1 MANSVLSKIKVNDAI
16 YDLKDAAARADLATM
31 LGNQAA
37 KALGTA
43 AWLDSV
49 GVVAEGGTNLPTAGA
64 VHIAIQ
70 AAVAGLAGAMHFVGV
85 ITGATFEEA
94 LAAFKAAHTG
104 YVEASGDIVI
114 YGVKEYVYDGTTWH
128 ELGDES
134 IYLTIATAAETYVAK
149 TRTIAGIDLQDDIT
163 AEEIKTA
170 LGLKALAYKDNA
182 SATLTDYAT
191 GIEDAKYTPAGSV
204 EVTLSQ
210 TSTAMKSSGSFKPA
224 GTVTGTTTAAG
235 TVSIAKADDG
245 TQISGTV
252 SAPTITVTP
261 ATAQVQHID
270 SVGTLPSYT
279 AAQYTAPSVNES
291 KSAFATEGVVASM
304 DGTDTEMLVIS
315 AAGTSNALT
324 GTGFNA
330 GSYTAA
336 EFDAGSLPTLGA
348 AQTVVTGITSATAS
362 APTFTGDKFG
372 ATFSGQSA
380 DIAAT
385 FAGTEG
391 NVTVSGNYDK
401 AGVQSTGFTGT
412 EATISHTLVKG
423 NKTVTVE

>member
-1 MANSVLSKIKVNDAI
+1 MANSVLSKIKVNNAI

-49 GVVAEGGTNLPTAGA
+49 GTVAEGGTNLPTAGA
-64 VHIAIQ
+64 VHAAIQ
-70 AAVAGLAGAMHFVGV
+70 AAVADLAGAMHFRGV
-85 ITGATFEEA
+85 VTKNEGESDLEA
-94 LAAFKAAHTG
+94 LARVITDA
-104 YVEASGDIVI
+104 ENGDIAI
-114 YGVKEYVYDGTTWH
+114 IGVKEYVYNGSVWQ

-170 LGLKALAYKDNA
+170 LGLKALAYKDTA

-210 TSTAMKSSGSFKPA
+210 TSTAMQSSGSFKPA

-279 AAQYTAPSVNES
+279 AAQYTAPSVAES
-291 KSAFATEGVVASM
+291 KSSFATEGVVATM
-304 DGTDTEMLVIS
+304 DGTDVEMLVIS
-315 AAGTSNALT
+315 AAGKSDALT

-336 EFDAGSLPTLGA
+336 QFNAGSLPTLGE
-348 AQTVVTGITSATAS
+348 AQTVVTGITKAEAS
-362 APTFTGDKFG
+362 APVFTGDKFG
-372 ATFSGQSA
+372 ATFAGTKA

-385 FAGTEG
+385 FVGTDG

-412 EATISHTLVKG
+412 EATIAHTLLKG
-423 NKTVTVE
+423 NKTVTVD

>member
-1 MANSVLSKIKVNDAI
+1 MANSVLSKIKVNNAI

-49 GVVAEGGTNLPTAGA
+49 GTVAEGGTNLPTAGA
-64 VHIAIQ
+64 VHAAIQ
-70 AAVAGLAGAMHFVGV
+70 AAVADLAGAMHFRGV
-85 ITGATFEEA
+85 VTKNEGESDLEA
-94 LAAFKAAHTG
+94 LARVITDA
-104 YVEASGDIVI
+104 ENGDIAI
-114 YGVKEYVYDGTTWH
+114 IGVKEYVYNGSVWQ

-170 LGLKALAYKDNA
+170 LGLKALAYKDTA

-210 TSTAMKSSGSFKPA
+210 TSTAMQSSGSFKPA

-279 AAQYTAPSVNES
+279 AAQYTAPSVAES
-291 KSAFATEGVVASM
+291 KSSFATEGVVATM
-304 DGTDTEMLVIS
+304 DGTDVEMLVIS
-315 AAGTSNALT
+315 AAGKSDALT

-336 EFDAGSLPTLGA
+336 QFNAGSLPTLGE
-348 AQTVVTGITSATAS
+348 AQTVVTGITKAEAS
-362 APTFTGDKFG
+362 APVFTGDKFG
-372 ATFSGQSA
+372 ATFAGTEA

-385 FAGTEG
+385 FVGTDG

-412 EATISHTLVKG
+412 EATIAHTLLKG

>member
-1 MANSVLSKIKVNDAI
+1 MANSVLSKIKVNNAI

-49 GVVAEGGTNLPTAGA
+49 GTVAEGGTNLPTAGA
-64 VHIAIQ
+64 VHAAIQ
-70 AAVAGLAGAMHFVGV
+70 AAVADLAGAMHFRGV
-85 ITGATFEEA
+85 VTKNEGESDLEA
-94 LAAFKAAHTG
+94 LARVITDA
-104 YVEASGDIVI
+104 ENGDIAI
-114 YGVKEYVYDGTTWH
+114 IGVKEYVYNGSVWQ

-170 LGLKALAYKDNA
+170 LGLKALAYKDTA

-210 TSTAMKSSGSFKPA
+210 TSTAMQSSGSFKPA

-279 AAQYTAPSVNES
+279 AAQYTAPSVAES
-291 KSAFATEGVVASM
+291 KSSFATEGVVASM
-304 DGTDTEMLVIS
+304 AEDDAEMLVIS
-315 AAGTSNALT
+315 AAGKSDALT

-336 EFDAGSLPTLGA
+336 QFNAGSLPTLGE
-348 AQTVVTGITSATAS
+348 AQTVVTGITKAEAS
-362 APTFTGDKFG
+362 APVFTGDKFG
-372 ATFSGQSA
+372 ATFAGTEA

-385 FAGTEG
+385 FVGTDG
-391 NVTVSGNYDK
+391 NITVSGNYDK

-412 EATISHTLVKG
+412 EATIAHTLLKG

>member
-1 MANSVLSKIKVNDAI
+1 MANGVLSKIKVNEVT
-16 YDLKDAAARADLATM
+16 YDLKDADARGK
-31 LGNQAA
+31 LGTLIGSHAVET
-37 KALGTA
+37 LGTA
-43 AWLDSV
+43 AWVDSV
-49 GVVAEGGTNLPTAGA
+49 GTVAEGGTNLPTAGA
-64 VHIAIQ
+64 VHAAIQ
-70 AAVAGLAGAMHFVGV
+70 TAVAGIAGAMHFIGV
-85 ITGATFEEA
+85 ITGDTFEQA
-94 LAAFKAAHTG
+94 LADYKTAHPEYVQAA
-104 YVEASGDIVI
+104 GDIVI
-114 YGVKEYVYDGTTWH
+114 YGVKEYVCDGTTWH

-149 TRTIAGIDLQDDIT
+149 TRTIAGIDLRDDIT

-182 SATLTDYAT
+182 SVTLTDYAT
-191 GIEDAKYTPAGSV
+191 GVSDATYTPAGTVSV
-204 EVTLSQ
+204 VLNHA
-210 TSTAMKSSGSFKPA
+210 STAMQSSGSFKPA
-224 GTVTGTTTAAG
+224 GTVSGTTTATG

-261 ATAQVQHID
+261 ATAQVQHLD

-279 AAQYTAPSVNES
+279 AAQYTAPSVNEA
-291 KSAFATEGVVASM
+291 KSAFATEGVVVDM

-315 AAGTSNALT
+315 AAGKSDALT

-336 EFDAGSLPTLGA
+336 SFDAGTLPTLGE
-348 AQTVVTGITSATAS
+348 AQTVVTGITKAEAS
-362 APTFTGDKFG
+362 APVFTGDKFG
-372 ATFSGQSA
+372 ATFAGTQA

-385 FAGTEG
+385 FVGTDG
-391 NVTVSGNYDK
+391 NVTVTGNYDK
-401 AGVQSTGFTGT
+401 AGVESAGFAGT

>member
-31 LGNQAA
+31 LGGQAA

-49 GVVAEGGTNLPTAGA
+49 GTVAEGGTNLPTAGA
-64 VHIAIQ
+64 VHAAIQ
-70 AAVAGLAGAMHFVGV
+70 TAVAGIAGAMHFVGV
-85 ITGATFEEA
+85 ITGDTFEQA
-94 LAAFKAAHTG
+94 LADYKAAHTG

-114 YGVKEYVYDGTTWH
+114 YGVKEFVYDGTTWH

-182 SATLTDYAT
+182 SVTLTDYAT
-191 GIEDAKYTPAGSV
+191 GVSDATYTPAGTVS
-204 EVTLSQ
+204 VTLNQ
-210 TSTAMKSSGSFKPA
+210 TSTSMESSGSFKPA
-224 GTVTGTTTAAG
+224 GTVSGTTTATG

-261 ATAQVQHID
+261 ATAQVQHLD
-270 SVGTLPSYT
+270 SVGTLPTYT
-279 AAQYTAPSVNES
+279 AAQYTAPSVAEA
-291 KSAFATEGVVASM
+291 KSAFATEGVVVDM
-304 DGTDTEMLVIS
+304 DGSDTEMLVIS
-315 AAGTSNALT
+315 AAGKSDALT

-336 EFDAGSLPTLGA
+336 QFNAGTLPTLGE

-362 APTFTGDKFG
+362 APVFTGDKFG
-372 ATFSGQSA
+372 ATFAGTEAS
-380 DIAAT
+380 IAAT
-385 FAGTEG
+385 FAGTESTV
-391 NVTVSGNYDK
+391 NVTGNYDK
-401 AGVQSTGFTGT
+401 AGVESAGFAGT